1 MSMYLFEM
9 ITRGL
14 VIGAVYALMGL
25 GLTLIFG
32 VMRVIN
38 FAQGDFYML
47 GAYLAFFFIT
57 GAGLPWPAA
66 MVLSMA
72 VLFAVGA
79 LLEWL
84 LLSPIHDERR
94 PLERS
99 MEYALI
105 VTFAL
110 SLFLQKSAILVFGPY
125 FKRPPDY
132 WSVALNLPYLH
143 LHGNLIVALVVSVL
157 LIAVATAYVGRTWRG
172 RGWRAT
178 AQDMRGARL
187 AGVNVALEARL
198 AFGLA
203 CALAAA
209 GGAAI
214 APEFLLSPTMG
225 NIALIKGY
233 EIIAIG
239 GLGSIP
245 GSLLG
250 GLLLGVAETLGVV
263 YIGGAYRELI
273 GFGLLILFLVFRPSG
288 LFGEKG

>member
-1 MSMYLFEM
+1 MFLLEM
-9 ITRGL
+9 VTRGL
-14 VIGAVYALMGL
+14 AIGAVYALMGL

-47 GAYLAFFFIT
+47 GAYLAFYFIT
-57 GAGLPWPAA
+57 SVGLPWPIA
-66 MVLSMA
+66 MVASMT
-72 VLFAVGA
+72 VLFAVGCVV
-79 LLEWL
+79 EWM
-84 LLSPIHDERR
+84 LLSPIHSESR

-110 SLFLQKSAILVFGPY
+110 SLFLQKSAILAFGPY

-132 WSVALNLPYLH
+132 WRVALNLPYLH
-143 LHGNLIVALVVSVL
+143 LDGNLIVTIVVAAVL
-157 LIAVATAYVGRTWRG
+157 IFATAAYVSRTWRG

-178 AQDMRGARL
+178 AQDVRGAKL
-187 AGVNVALEARL
+187 VGVHVALEARL

-209 GGAAI
+209 AGAAV

-225 NIALIKGY
+225 NTALIKGY

-245 GSLLG
+245 GSLAG
-250 GLLLGVAETLGVV
+250 GLLLGVAENVGVV

-273 GFGLLILFLVFRPSG
+273 GFALLVLFLVFRPSG